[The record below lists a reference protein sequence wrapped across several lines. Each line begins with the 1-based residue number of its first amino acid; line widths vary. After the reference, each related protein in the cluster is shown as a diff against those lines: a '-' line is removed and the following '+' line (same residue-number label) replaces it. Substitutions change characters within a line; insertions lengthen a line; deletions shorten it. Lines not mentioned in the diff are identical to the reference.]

1 MAPEMLSFN
10 AQNYNSKVDIW
21 ALGVMAHEI
30 LTGVN
35 LFPGMN
41 PPAVRDNIMKFTSYL
56 TKRTEAKNN
65 IMMSNDPFS

>member
-41 PPAVRDNIMKFTSYL
+41 PYAVRDNILKFTSYL
-56 TKRTEAKNN
+56 AKRAEVKNN

>member
-21 ALGVMAHEI
+21 ALGVMAHEL

-35 LFPGMN
+35 LFPGN
-41 PPAVRDNIMKFTSYL
+41 SPPAVRDNIMKFTSYL
-56 TKRTEAKNN
+56 AKRAEAKNS
-65 IMMSNDPFS
+65 IMMSNDNIN

>member
-1 MAPEMLSFN
+1 MAPEMLSIN
-10 AQNYNSKVDIW
+10 PQNYNSKVDIW

-41 PPAVRDNIMKFTSYL
+41 PYAVRDNILKFTSYL
-56 TKRTEAKNN
+56 TKRAEAKIN
-65 IMMSNDPFS
+65 ILTSNYPIS

>member
-1 MAPEMLSFN
+1 MAPEMLSIN
-10 AQNYNSKVDIW
+10 PQNYNSKIDIW

-41 PPAVRDNIMKFTSYL
+41 PYAVRDNILKFTSYL
-56 TKRTEAKNN
+56 TKRAEAKIN
-65 IMMSNDPFS
+65 ILTSNYPIS